1 MKIRLMD
8 IACTRSGDK
17 GDSSNIG
24 VVFEYNDVYNWAV
37 DNITADVV
45 KKYLNGIAKA
55 AVIRY
60 ELPNLL
66 ALNFIIKESLEGGG
80 SDSLLHDA
88 QGKTHGQ
95 LLLLLELDVPETF
108 CEYLYSFNDEYPTL
122 NDGLRGMLFIEKAVE
137 SHEKGNIWVNL
148 NSN

>member
-1 MKIRLMD
+1 MKVRLMD

-24 VVFEYNDVYNWAV
+24 VVFEYEEVYNWAV
-37 DNITADVV
+37 ENITSDTV
-45 KKYLNGIAKA
+45 KKHLKGISKEE
-55 AVIRY
+55 VVRY

-66 ALNFIIKESLEGGG
+66 ALNFIIKGSLEGGG

-95 LLLLLELDVPETF
+95 LLLLLELDVPESF
-108 CEYLYSFNDEYPTL
+108 QKYLYSFNDEY
-122 NDGLRGMLFIEKAVE
+122 LRK
-137 SHEKGNIWVNL
+137 K
-148 NSN
+148 

>member
-1 MKIRLMD
+1 MKIRLID

-24 VVFEYNDVYNWAV
+24 VIFEYDDVYKWAV
-37 DNITADVV
+37 ENLTTEVV
-45 KKYLNGIAKA
+45 KKHLKEIALNE
-55 AVIRY
+55 VVRY

-66 ALNFIIKESLEGGG
+66 ALNFIIKGSLRGGG

-95 LLLLLELDVPETF
+95 LLLLLELDVPESF
-108 CEYLYSFNDEYPTL
+108 YQYLYSLNDESL
-122 NDGLRGMLFIEKAVE
+122 KKHD
-137 SHEKGNIWVNL
+137 
-148 NSN
+148 

>member
-24 VVFEYNDVYNWAV
+24 IVFEHENVYSWAIE
-37 DNITADVV
+37 NITSDVV
-45 KKYLNGIAKA
+45 KKHLDGISKEE
-55 AVIRY
+55 VERY
-60 ELPNLL
+60 ELPNLM
-66 ALNFIIKESLEGGG
+66 ALNFIIKGSLEGGG

-95 LLLLLELDVPETF
+95 LLLLLELDVPDSF
-108 CEYLYSFNDEYPTL
+108 HGYLYSLDDKYL
-122 NDGLRGMLFIEKAVE
+122 GHDA
-137 SHEKGNIWVNL
+137 S
-148 NSN
+148 S

>member
-1 MKIRLMD
+1 MQIKLMD

-24 VVFEYNDVYNWAV
+24 IVFEHQDVYDWALE
-37 DNITADVV
+37 NITSEVV
-45 KKYLNGIAKA
+45 KEHLRGIAKED
-55 AVIRY
+55 VIRY

-66 ALNFIIKESLEGGG
+66 AFNFIIKGSLEGGG

-95 LLLLLELDVPETF
+95 LLLLLELDVPESF
-108 CEYLYSFNDEYPTL
+108 YKFLYSLNGKCLRKNDNT
-122 NDGLRGMLFIEKAVE
+122 
-137 SHEKGNIWVNL
+137 
-148 NSN
+148 

>member
-1 MKIRLMD
+1 MD

-24 VVFEYNDVYNWAV
+24 VVFEYNDVYNWAAK
-37 DNITADVV
+37 NITADVV
-45 KKYLNGIAKA
+45 KKYLDGIAKA
-55 AVIRY
+55 EVIRY

-66 ALNFIIKESLEGGG
+66 ALNFIIKGSLEGGG

-95 LLLLLELDVPETF
+95 LLLLLELDVPGSF
-108 CEYLYSFNDEYPTL
+108 HNYLYSL
-122 NDGLRGMLFIEKAVE
+122 NDKFLRENDKA
-137 SHEKGNIWVNL
+137 
-148 NSN
+148 

>member
-24 VVFEYNDVYNWAV
+24 IVFEHQDVYDWAV
-37 DNITADVV
+37 ENLTSELIKSHLA
-45 KKYLNGIAKA
+45 GIAKED
-55 AVIRY
+55 VVRY
-60 ELPNLL
+60 KLPNLL
-66 ALNFIIKESLEGGG
+66 ALNFIIKGSLEGGG

-95 LLLLLELDVPETF
+95 LLLLLELDVPESF
-108 CEYLYSFNDEYPTL
+108 RKYLYSLDDKYISG
-122 NDGLRGMLFIEKAVE
+122 DQ
-137 SHEKGNIWVNL
+137 HD
-148 NSN
+148 

>member
-24 VVFEYNDVYNWAV
+24 IVFEYNDVYNWATE
-37 DNITADVV
+37 NITADVV

-55 AVIRY
+55 DVVRY

-66 ALNFIIKESLEGGG
+66 ALNFIIKGSLEGGG

-95 LLLLLELDVPETF
+95 LLLLLELDVPESF
-108 CEYLYSFNDEYPTL
+108 REYMYSLNDEYL
-122 NDGLRGMLFIEKAVE
+122 GENDKA
-137 SHEKGNIWVNL
+137 
-148 NSN
+148 

>member
-24 VVFEYNDVYNWAV
+24 VVFEYNDVYNWAAK
-37 DNITADVV
+37 NITADVV
-45 KKYLNGIAKA
+45 KKYLDGIAKA
-55 AVIRY
+55 EVIRY

-66 ALNFIIKESLEGGG
+66 ALNFIIKGSLEGGG

-95 LLLLLELDVPETF
+95 LLLLLELDVPESF
-108 CEYLYSFNDEYPTL
+108 HNYLYSLNDEY
-122 NDGLRGMLFIEKAVE
+122 LREDDKA
-137 SHEKGNIWVNL
+137 
-148 NSN
+148 

>member
-24 VVFEYNDVYNWAV
+24 VIFEHEDVYSWAAE
-37 DNITADVV
+37 NLTTEKV
-45 KKYLNGIAKA
+45 KNYLKGIARDE
-55 AVIRY
+55 VLRY

-66 ALNFIIKESLEGGG
+66 ALNFIIKGSLNGGG
-80 SDSLLHDA
+80 SDSLLHDP

-95 LLLLLELDVPETF
+95 LLSLLELDVPELF
-108 CEYLYSFNDEYPTL
+108 SRYLYSLNDEYIKR
-122 NDGLRGMLFIEKAVE
+122 DD
-137 SHEKGNIWVNL
+137 
-148 NSN
+148 

>member
-1 MKIRLMD
+1 MKVKLMD

-24 VVFEYNDVYNWAV
+24 VVFEYEDVYKWALE
-37 DNITADVV
+37 NLTESRV
-45 KKYLNGIAKA
+45 KDYLNGIAVKE
-55 AVIRY
+55 VIRY

-66 ALNFIIKESLEGGG
+66 ALNFIIKGSLEGGG

-95 LLLLLELDVPETF
+95 LLLLLDLELPESLKK
-108 CEYLYSFNDEYPTL
+108 YLYSLDDKYI
-122 NDGLRGMLFIEKAVE
+122 RGDKCD
-137 SHEKGNIWVNL
+137 
-148 NSN
+148 

>member
-1 MKIRLMD
+1 MKVKLFHV
-8 IACTRSGDK
+8 ACTRSGDK

-24 VVFEYNDVYNWAV
+24 VIFEHEEVYRWAV

-45 KKYLNGIAKA
+45 KRHLKGIASSD
-55 AVIRY
+55 VIRY

-66 ALNFIIKESLEGGG
+66 AFNFIIKGSLRGGG

-95 LLLLLELDVPETF
+95 LLLLLELDVPDYFEK
-108 CEYLYSFNDEYPTL
+108 YLYSFNDKHIIRH
-122 NDGLRGMLFIEKAVE
+122 D
-137 SHEKGNIWVNL
+137 
-148 NSN
+148 

>member
-1 MKIRLMD
+1 MD

-24 VVFEYNDVYNWAV
+24 VVFEYDEVYEWAIE
-37 DNITADVV
+37 NLTTGKV
-45 KKYLNGIAKA
+45 KNHLKGIAVCD
-55 AVIRY
+55 VIRY

-66 ALNFIIKESLEGGG
+66 ALNFIIKGSLEGGG

-95 LLLLLELDVPETF
+95 ALLKMEVSIPEK
-108 CEYLYSFNDEYPTL
+108 L
-122 NDGLRGMLFIEKAVE
+122 
-137 SHEKGNIWVNL
+137 
-148 NSN
+148 

>member
-95 LLLLLELDVPETF
+95 LLLLLELDVPESF
-108 CEYLYSFNDEYPTL
+108 CEYLYSFNDEYL
-122 NDGLRGMLFIEKAVE
+122 RENDKA
-137 SHEKGNIWVNL
+137 
-148 NSN
+148 

>member
-1 MKIRLMD
+1 MKIKLMD

-24 VVFEYNDVYNWAV
+24 VVFEYPEVYEWAV
-37 DNITADVV
+37 VNITTDIV
-45 KKYLNGIAKA
+45 KKHIYGIAKTQ
-55 AVIRY
+55 ILRY

-66 ALNFIIKESLEGGG
+66 ALNFIIKGSLEGGG

-95 LLLLLELDVPETF
+95 LLLLLDLDIPKSF
-108 CEYLYSFNDEYPTL
+108 YKYLYSLNDEHIRKH
-122 NDGLRGMLFIEKAVE
+122 D
-137 SHEKGNIWVNL
+137 
-148 NSN
+148 

>member
-24 VVFEYNDVYNWAV
+24 VVFEYKEVYDWAV
-37 DNITADVV
+37 ENITSDMV
-45 KKYLNGIAKA
+45 KKHLSGVAKEE
-55 AVIRY
+55 VLRY

-66 ALNFIIKESLEGGG
+66 ALNFIVKGSLEGGG

-108 CEYLYSFNDEYPTL
+108 NDYLYSLD
-122 NDGLRGMLFIEKAVE
+122 DQHIIRK
-137 SHEKGNIWVNL
+137 W
-148 NSN
+148 

>member
-24 VVFEYNDVYNWAV
+24 VVFEYLEVYNWAKK
-37 DNITADVV
+37 NITSDLV
-45 KKYLNGIAKA
+45 KAHLSGIAKA
-55 AVIRY
+55 KVDRY

-66 ALNFIIKESLEGGG
+66 ALNFIIKGSLQGGG
-80 SDSLLHDA
+80 SETLLHDA

-95 LLLLLELDVPETF
+95 LLLLLELDVPESF
-108 CEYLYSFNDEYPTL
+108 KNYLYSL
-122 NDGLRGMLFIEKAVE
+122 NDKHIRKDD
-137 SHEKGNIWVNL
+137 
-148 NSN
+148 

>member
-24 VVFEYNDVYNWAV
+24 IVFEYKEVYDWAV
-37 DNITADVV
+37 ENITSDMV
-45 KKYLNGIAKA
+45 KKHLSGVAKEE
-55 AVIRY
+55 VLRY

-66 ALNFIIKESLEGGG
+66 ALNFIVKGSLEGGG

-95 LLLLLELDVPETF
+95 LLLLF
-108 CEYLYSFNDEYPTL
+108 CLL
-122 NDGLRGMLFIEKAVE
+122 I
-137 SHEKGNIWVNL
+137 
-148 NSN
+148 